1 MHLVI
6 DTQGIVHCLYE
17 EMIDLSSL
25 GQLSIRRASH
35 VEPDEQGRWFADLA
49 PVDGPCLGPFHLR
62 SEALATERAWLEA
75 RWLPVVGARGST
87 TP

>member
-6 DTQGIVHCLYE
+6 DTQGIVHCPYE

-49 PVDGPCLGPFHLR
+49 PVDGPCLGPFDLR
-62 SEALATERAWLEA
+62 SEALAAERAWLEA
-75 RWLPVVGARGST
+75 QWLSEIPARTST
-87 TP
+87 AS